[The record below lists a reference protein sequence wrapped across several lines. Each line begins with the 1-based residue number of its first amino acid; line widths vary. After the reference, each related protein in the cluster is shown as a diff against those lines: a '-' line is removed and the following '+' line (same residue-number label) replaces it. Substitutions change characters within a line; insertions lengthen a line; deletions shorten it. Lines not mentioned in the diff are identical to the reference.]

1 MDNENLIITKSLK
14 DVMFLYE
21 NSFSALAPNS
31 EGIIFP
37 EKQMNKFLKNFK
49 NIIIFYDND
58 LAGFRGARKYKKT
71 YPYVNCIFLKRQYA
85 KDISDF
91 YKKDKKETLKAIIE
105 LKNINILI
113 KNKQKLNYFYYF

>member
-37 EKQMNKFLKNFK
+37 EKQMNNFLKNFK

-91 YKKDKKETLKAIIE
+91 YKTYGRDRTLEFVKE
-105 LKNINILI
+105 NIL
-113 KNKQKLNYFYYF
+113 KLKQYEVDN

>member
-37 EKQMNKFLKNFK
+37 EKQMNNFLKNFK

-71 YPYVNCIFLKRQYA
+71 YPYVNCIFLKRKYA

-91 YKKDKKETLKAIIE
+91 RKKYGEENTRKLINKAKRI
-105 LKNINILI
+105 LNING
-113 KNKQKLNYFYYF
+113 